1 MCYNETIFTEILL
14 FETKIRP
21 LGAVVRPL
29 PFSGQILGF
38 LRSLSFS
45 GQIFEKF
52 VRSLSFRTKNRDLI
66 ADKKA
71 ENG

>member
-1 MCYNETIFTEILL
+1 MSYIETICTEILL
-14 FETKIRP
+14 FKTKIQP

-29 PFSGQILGF
+29 PFSGQILVF

-45 GQIFEKF
+45 GQIFEKRI
-52 VRSLSFRTKNRDLI
+52 RSLSVRTKNRDLVV
-66 ADKKA
+66 DKKA